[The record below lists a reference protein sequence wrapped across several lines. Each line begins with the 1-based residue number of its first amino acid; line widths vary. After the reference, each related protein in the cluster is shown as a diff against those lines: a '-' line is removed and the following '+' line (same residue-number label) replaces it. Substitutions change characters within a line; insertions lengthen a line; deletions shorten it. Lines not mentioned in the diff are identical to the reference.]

1 MNGHQVRHA
10 QLYCAI
16 SEAIL
21 TSYGWVPFAVREDIV
36 AHAIAEV
43 IFYQAEHENWVRDQA
58 TKGGYTPEHVADMVE
73 KLHAPIGEAVV

>member
-1 MNGHQVRHA
+1 MTGHEVRHA
-10 QLYCAI
+10 QLFNAV

-21 TSYGWVPFAVREDIV
+21 TSYGWVPFAVREEIT

-58 TKGGYTPEHVADMVE
+58 VKGGYTPEHVADMVT
-73 KLHAPIGEAVV
+73 KLHAPIGEVV